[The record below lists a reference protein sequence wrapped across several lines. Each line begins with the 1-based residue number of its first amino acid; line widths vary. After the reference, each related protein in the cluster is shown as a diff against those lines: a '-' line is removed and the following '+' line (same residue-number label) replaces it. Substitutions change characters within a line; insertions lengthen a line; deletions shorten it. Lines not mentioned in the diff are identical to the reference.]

1 MMNEK
6 LNNLEN
12 KIESNILNNE
22 NALALTETLHEKIE
36 NVSRYANSK
45 DRELALIEFER
56 TAKRMETLFFML
68 QGTLEETTR
77 NNDKLL
83 EEVSRLKNEVETV

>member
-1 MMNEK
+1 MTNERF
-6 LNNLEN
+6 NNLEK
-12 KIESNILNNE
+12 KIESNVLNNE

-36 NVSRYANSK
+36 NVSRYANSS

-68 QGTLEETTR
+68 QGTLEETTQ
-77 NNDKLL
+77 NNNKLL
-83 EEVSRLKNEVETV
+83 EEVSQLKNEMVTA